1 MHEPNRL
8 VHWPDAPSCPYPACL
23 HLCPLSLSLFWPWP
37 CHDDVAQTEVLKAI
51 AAIWPNQAMDVPR
64 LKQVYLE
71 HLAALGQTGRYR

>member
-1 MHEPNRL
+1 MSQIGWSTGL
-8 VHWPDAPSCPYPACL
+8 TL
-23 HLCPLSLSLFWPWP
+23 HPVPTLPVCTSATSLSSG
-37 CHDDVAQTEVLKAI
+37 HGHDDDVAQAEVLKAI